1 MRASAI
7 VVRTYLWPISES
19 AHSALACSNPTRL
32 ISLSMDAAKPGKTK
46 PSLRPDALQAMR
58 RLSNT
63 TTDHPRRA
71 ISRAAVSPARPAPI
85 TQTSTSRSKV
95 SGPRADAGTM
105 VAVYQVG
112 TEDARSDG
120 TIDSPCEFG
129 IFAIFPHLY
138 PPRQKP
144 PPRLRGYPV
153 VSFLANAAIAASRI
167 SASPCVRGCGLWWV
181 SRLANDQQQQPQ
193 ALPNTDQAKAA

>member
-7 VVRTYLWPISES
+7 VVRTYLRPISES

-32 ISLSMDAAKPGKTK
+32 ISLSMDAAKPGRTK

-63 TTDHPRRA
+63 TTEHPRRA
-71 ISRAAVSPARPAPI
+71 ISHAAVSPARPAPI

-112 TEDARSDG
+112 TYDARSAA
-120 TIDSPCEFG
+120 SPF
-129 IFAIFPHLY
+129 
-138 PPRQKP
+138 PPRGAEP
-144 PPRLRGYPV
+144 
-153 VSFLANAAIAASRI
+153 
-167 SASPCVRGCGLWWV
+167 SPAKSSPAMLV
-181 SRLANDQQQQPQ
+181 SRLRSSQT
-193 ALPNTDQAKAA
+193 LAAPPVLDLKSPCKLADTMVGTSNPPH

>member
-1 MRASAI
+1 
-7 VVRTYLWPISES
+7 
-19 AHSALACSNPTRL
+19 
-32 ISLSMDAAKPGKTK
+32 SLSMDAAKPGRTK

-63 TTDHPRRA
+63 TTEHPRRA

-112 TEDARSDG
+112 TYDARWAEFTFSPLGAKSSPAMLVSRLRSSQTLAAPPVLDLK
-120 TIDSPCEFG
+120 SPCELADTMVG
-129 IFAIFPHLY
+129 TSNPPH
-138 PPRQKP
+138 
-144 PPRLRGYPV
+144 
-153 VSFLANAAIAASRI
+153 
-167 SASPCVRGCGLWWV
+167 
-181 SRLANDQQQQPQ
+181 
-193 ALPNTDQAKAA
+193 